1 MHMVSVLLSEMV
13 RPNAPKTS
21 TKTAIIRPS
30 PRVDCDTMHA
40 SSAYSIPQIARRT
53 HSSAVSGPTF
63 DGYSCRWTGSAS
75 MPASLLNL
83 SSTMRSIVAK
93 NTLNSSG
100 ESTHPCRSP
109 CATSNHSEHRP
120 SSLRTHAL
128 IPSWNWRITSI
139 ICGGVPKRASTCQSS
154 VRSTESYAFC
164 RSMKHRNSGAR
175 AFLPNS
181 CGLRTANII
190 SVVERCGRNPHCSS
204 GSKFLAS
211 Q

>member
-30 PRVDCDTMHA
+30 PRVDRDTMHA
-40 SSAYSIPQIARRT
+40 SSAYSIPQIARCT
-53 HSSAVSGPTF
+53 HSSAVSGPTS
-63 DGYSCRWTGSAS
+63 DGCSCRWTRPAS

-83 SSTMRSIVAK
+83 SSTMRSIAAK

-100 ESTHPCRSP
+100 E
-109 CATSNHSEHRP
+109 
-120 SSLRTHAL
+120 
-128 IPSWNWRITSI
+128 
-139 ICGGVPKRASTCQSS
+139 QSS

-181 CGLRTANII
+181 CSLQTANII
-190 SVVERCGRNPHCSS
+190 SLVERCGRNPHCSS

>member
-1 MHMVSVLLSEMV
+1 MCRRLRR
-13 RPNAPKTS
+13 RPPS
-21 TKTAIIRPS
+21 SS
-30 PRVDCDTMHA
+30 PRGDRDTVRA

-63 DGYSCRWTGSAS
+63 DVCSCRWIIFAS

-83 SSTMRSIVAK
+83 SSTTRSIAAK
-93 NTLNSSG
+93 NTLNNSG
-100 ESTHPCRSP
+100 ESTHPWRSP

-128 IPSWNWRITSI
+128 SPSWNLRITSI
-139 ICGGVPKRASTCQSS
+139 TCGGVPKRASTCQRS
-154 VRSTESYAFC
+154 VRSTESYALC
-164 RSMKHRNSGAR
+164 KSTKHRNSGTR
-175 AFLPNS
+175 ALLPNS
-181 CGLRTANII
+181 CSLRTANII